1 MSNQKS
7 KSKKT
12 EEEIDSNLTAILGV
26 TVQSFSEKYIQGKT
40 ATFYLVELISHITQK
55 TWTIEKRYSE
65 FKTIYDKL
73 KKIFPRIPSI
83 PGKTFTK
90 LTSEQGLNKRKDL
103 LQIFLRDCVQ
113 RRDILQNLDFQ
124 KFLELDK
131 YAPEIVG
138 NNVTQIYD
146 YKKCPFG
153 IRNFIVVP
161 HREIMLV
168 CCSNMNIISR
178 TNVTLAN
185 LTLGVKKSED
195 NQIPMG
201 AAFIYQCKPDKKEI
215 YIIHK
220 IWAKPFPVQTGVIYW
235 DDKNE
240 IYCIGLDDGRVF
252 AYKGESSTYYLEM
265 KQICELCFHT
275 DRVMG
280 IALDPHTLKLYSCS
294 TDKTFY
300 VTDLKNKCIDNIL
313 INTSFSGYTNMELD
327 ITNHRIFLTNETGE
341 LSVYSLK
348 TYPPTLVRNLQTSSL
363 SSIRAFHIDYKN
375 NYIFTGNVGGKICI
389 MNLVKESKEKLISE
403 ISNFGVG
410 NQKIRVCTNDPVN
423 YELITGDENGRI
435 TIWNLKTG
443 KPIYLW
449 VAHPNSAITQIWYQ
463 SDKHI
468 LWTGGKDLRIKMWQ
482 LPEKWISE
490 EVKSF
495 ETNEINIITAKIAS
509 EKIEKMINKKE
520 EEGDSDDDDDLNGW
534 CYRKY

>member
-1 MSNQKS
+1 MSS
-7 KSKKT
+7 KAAKI
-12 EEEIDSNLTAILGV
+12 EEQIDSNLTAILGIEV
-26 TVQSFSEKYIQGKT
+26 KSYSEKYIESKT

-55 TWTIEKRYSE
+55 SWTIEKRYSE
-65 FKTIYDKL
+65 FSTIHSKL
-73 KKIFPRIPSI
+73 SKIFPRLPSI
-83 PGKTFTK
+83 PGKTLTK
-90 LTSEQGLNKRKDL
+90 VTSEQALNKRKEL
-103 LQIFLRDCVQ
+103 LQLFLRDCVQ
-113 RRDILQNLDFQ
+113 RRDISQNVDFQ

-146 YKKCPFG
+146 YKKCPLG
-153 IRNFIVVP
+153 VRSFIVVP

-178 TNVTLAN
+178 TNVTLTN
-185 LTLGVKKSED
+185 LAFGATNKGDECK
-195 NQIPMG
+195 IPMG

-220 IWAKPFPVQTGVIYW
+220 IWAKPFPTQTGVIHW

-252 AYKGESSTYYLEM
+252 AYKGVPKTHYLQM
-265 KQICELCFHT
+265 NKVCELCFHT
-275 DRVMG
+275 DRIMG
-280 IALDPHTLKLYSCS
+280 IALEPNTYKLYTCS

-300 VTDLKNKCIDNIL
+300 VTDLTKKEVENIL
-313 INTSFSGYTNMELD
+313 INTSMSGYTNMEMD
-327 ITNHRIFLTNETGE
+327 VPNQRIFLTNETGE

-348 TYPPTLVRNLQTSSL
+348 TSPPALVRNLQTSSY
-363 SSIRAFHIDYKN
+363 SSIRAFHIDYQN

-389 MNLVKESKEKLISE
+389 MNLASANKERLISE

-410 NQKIRVCTNDPVN
+410 EQKIRVCRNDPVN
-423 YELITGDENGRI
+423 YELITGDENGRV

-449 VAHPNSAITQIWYQ
+449 EAHPKSAITQMWYQ
-463 SDKHI
+463 YDKHI

-482 LPEKWISE
+482 LPEKWVSE
-490 EVKSF
+490 EVYSYEQTEVK
-495 ETNEINIITAKIAS
+495 NITAKIAT
-509 EKIEKMINKKE
+509 EKIEKMVKKE
-520 EEGDSDDDDDLNGW
+520 GEEEDSDDDDLNGW

>member
-1 MSNQKS
+1 MFSF
-7 KSKKT
+7 KKKPK
-12 EEEIDSNLTAILGV
+12 EKNVVEDIDSNLTAILGI
-26 TVQSFSEKYIQGKT
+26 TVLSYSEKYIEGKT

-55 TWTIEKRYSE
+55 SWTIEKRYSE
-65 FKTIYDKL
+65 FNTIHDKL

-83 PGKTFTK
+83 PGKTLTK
-90 LTSEQGLNKRKDL
+90 VTSQEALNKRKDL
-103 LQIFLRDCVQ
+103 LQLFLRDCVQ
-113 RRDILQNLDFQ
+113 RRDILQNTDFQ
-124 KFLELDK
+124 KFLELEK

-146 YKKCPFG
+146 YKKCPLG
-153 IRNFIVVP
+153 VRSFIIVP

-168 CCSNMNIISR
+168 CCSDMNILSR

-185 LTLGVKKSED
+185 LTMGIKKDDDSL
-195 NQIPMG
+195 IPLG

-220 IWAKPFPVQTGVIYW
+220 IWGKPFPFQTGVIHW
-235 DDKNE
+235 DDINE

-252 AYKGESSTYYLEM
+252 AYKGDSKTYYLEM
-265 KQICELCFHT
+265 NKICELSFHT

-280 IALDPHTLKLYSCS
+280 IAIDPTTLKLYSCS
-294 TDKTFY
+294 TDKTFI
-300 VTDLKNKCIDNIL
+300 VTDLTKKCVDNTL
-313 INTSFSGYTNMELD
+313 INTSLTGYTNMELD
-327 ITNHRIFLTNETGE
+327 SNNRRIFLTNENGE
-341 LSVYSLK
+341 LFVYSIK
-348 TYPPTLVRNLQTSSL
+348 TSPPILVRNIQTSSL

-375 NYIFTGNVGGKICI
+375 SYIFTGNLGGKICI
-389 MNLVKESKEKLISE
+389 MNLPKEGKEKLISE

-410 NQKIRVCTNDPVN
+410 NQKIRVCTNDPIN
-423 YELITGDENGRI
+423 YELITGDENGRV

-449 VAHPNSAITQIWYQ
+449 IAHQSAITQIWYQ

-490 EVKSF
+490 EVDSF
-495 ETNEINIITAKIAS
+495 ETNEVINITAKIAA
-509 EKIEKMINKKE
+509 EKIEKMIQKKE
-520 EEGDSDDDDDLNGW
+520 EDEDDSDDDLNGW

>member
-1 MSNQKS
+1 MFNFNRKS
-7 KSKKT
+7 KTKNV
-12 EEEIDSNLTAILGV
+12 EEDIDSNLTAILGI
-26 TVQSFSEKYIQGKT
+26 TVQSYSEKYIEGKT

-55 TWTIEKRYSE
+55 SWTIEKRYSE

-83 PGKTFTK
+83 PGKTLTK
-90 LTSEQGLNKRKDL
+90 ITSEEGLNKRKEL
-103 LQIFLRDCVQ
+103 LQLFLRDCVQ
-113 RRDILQNLDFQ
+113 RRDILQNIDFQ
-124 KFLELDK
+124 NFLDLEK

-146 YKKCPFG
+146 YKKCPLG
-153 IRNFIVVP
+153 VRSFIIVP

-168 CCSNMNIISR
+168 CCSDMNILSR
-178 TNVTLAN
+178 TNLTIAN
-185 LTLGVKKSED
+185 IAIGMKKD
-195 NQIPMG
+195 DDCKIPLG

-220 IWAKPFPVQTGVIYW
+220 IWAKPFPLQTGVIHW
-235 DDKNE
+235 EDKNE

-252 AYKGESSTYYLEM
+252 AYKGDSKTNYLEM
-265 KQICELCFHT
+265 NKICELSFHT
-275 DRVMG
+275 ERVMG
-280 IALDPHTLKLYSCS
+280 IAIDPNTLILYSCS

-300 VTDLKNKCIDNIL
+300 SADLKKKCIDNTL
-313 INTSFSGYTNMELD
+313 INTSLSGYTNMELD
-327 ITNHRIFLTNETGE
+327 INNKRIFLTNETGE
-341 LSVYSLK
+341 LSVYSIK
-348 TYPPTLVRNLQTSSL
+348 TSPPTLVRNIQTSSL
-363 SSIRAFHIDYKN
+363 SSIRAFHVDYKN

-389 MNLVKESKEKLISE
+389 MNLPKEGKEKLISE

-410 NQKIRVCTNDPVN
+410 NQKIRICRNDPIN
-423 YELITGDENGRI
+423 YELITGDENGRV

-449 VAHPNSAITQIWYQ
+449 VAHQSAITQMWYE
-463 SDKHI
+463 SDKQI

-482 LPEKWISE
+482 LPKKWVSE

-495 ETNEINIITAKIAS
+495 ESNEVNNITAKIAT
-509 EKIEKMINKKE
+509 EKIEKMISKKE
-520 EEGDSDDDDDLNGW
+520 NEDDSDDDLNGW